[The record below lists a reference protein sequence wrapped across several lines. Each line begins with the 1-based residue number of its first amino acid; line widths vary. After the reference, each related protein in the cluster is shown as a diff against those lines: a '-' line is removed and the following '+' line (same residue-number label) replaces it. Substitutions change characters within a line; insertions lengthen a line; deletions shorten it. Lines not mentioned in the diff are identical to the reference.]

1 MAIEVIAFKC
11 EFCSRVFRRRQDAA
25 AHEKACK
32 YNPKR
37 RNCHTCA
44 WFDNHGFMEIAV
56 GGGKTAT
63 LNCKMCL
70 KFLMP
75 LNQKPYYEDCD
86 YKLVDNHEEKIPG
99 TCNEYTQKGKRYDK
113 D

>member
-1 MAIEVIAFKC
+1 MIMAIEVIAFKC

-32 YNPKR
+32 YNPER
-37 RNCHTCA
+37 RSCHTCA
-44 WFDNHGFMEIAV
+44 WLDNHGFMEIDV

-99 TCNEYTQKGKRYDK
+99 TCNEYMQKGTYHD
-113 D
+113 